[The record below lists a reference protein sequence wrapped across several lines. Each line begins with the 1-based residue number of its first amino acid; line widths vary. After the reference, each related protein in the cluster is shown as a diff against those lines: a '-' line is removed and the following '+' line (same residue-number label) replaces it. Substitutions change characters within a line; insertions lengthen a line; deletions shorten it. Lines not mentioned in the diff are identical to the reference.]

1 TRTQSFLSSS
11 RLASPKAKRRIMIAF
26 NQLKKLSGA
35 VVLIA
40 ASVSCGDASR
50 QGKSPVYLVMDS
62 LTDNSGNN
70 FLQSDVIQMVTTP
83 TPCSTD
89 SPCPTV
95 FSDTGKVALESLQ
108 KDVTATSP
116 STNSAITIS
125 RYHVTYRRADGRNT
139 PGVDVPY
146 GFDGALTGTTSSGG
160 LSMNFELV
168 RHVAKMESPLAEL
181 ATNAAVIT
189 TIADVT
195 FYGRD
200 IIGND
205 VNVTGSIQVDF
216 GNFGDK

>member
-1 TRTQSFLSSS
+1 
-11 RLASPKAKRRIMIAF
+11 MIAF

-50 QGKSPVYLVMDS
+50 QGRSPVYLVIDS
-62 LTDNSGNN
+62 LTVPNTVN
-70 FLQSDVIQMVTTP
+70 FLQSDVVKMATSP
-83 TPCSTD
+83 APCSTD
-89 SPCPTV
+89 NPCPTV
-95 FSDTGKVALESLQ
+95 FSDSASVTLESFQ
-108 KDVTATSP
+108 KNVTAAGP

-125 RYHVTYRRADGRNT
+125 RYHVSYRRADGKNT

-146 GFDGALTGTTSSGG
+146 AFDGALTGTTSGG
-160 LSMNFELV
+160 SLGLTFELV

>member
-1 TRTQSFLSSS
+1 
-11 RLASPKAKRRIMIAF
+11 MMAF

-35 VVLIA
+35 AVLIA

-50 QGKSPVYLVMDS
+50 NGKSPNYLVIDS
-62 LTDNSGNN
+62 LTVPNTIN
-70 FLQSDVIQMVTTP
+70 FLQSDVVKMATSP
-83 TPCSTD
+83 APCSTD
-89 SPCPTV
+89 NPCPTV
-95 FSDTGKVALESLQ
+95 FSDAANATLESFQ
-108 KDVTATSP
+108 KDVTATAP
-116 STNSAITIS
+116 TTNNAITIS
-125 RYHVTYRRADGRNT
+125 RYHVSYRRADGKNT

-146 GFDGALTGTTSSGG
+146 GFDGALTGTTDSQGK
-160 LSMNFELV
+160 LALTFELV

>member
-1 TRTQSFLSSS
+1 
-11 RLASPKAKRRIMIAF
+11 MIAF
-26 NQLKKLSGA
+26 NQIKKLSGA

-40 ASVSCGDASR
+40 ASVSCGQASR
-50 QGKSPVYLVMDS
+50 QGKSPVYLVIDR
-62 LTDNSGNN
+62 LTDGGGNN
-70 FLQSDVIQMVTTP
+70 YLQSDVVKMITTP
-83 TPCSTD
+83 LPCSVD
-89 SPCPTV
+89 NPCPTV
-95 FSDTGKVALESLQ
+95 FSDGGSVTLESFQ
-108 KDVTATSP
+108 KDVTAAGP
-116 STNSAITIS
+116 STNNAITIS
-125 RYHVTYRRADGRNT
+125 RYHVSYRRADGKNT

-160 LSMNFELV
+160 LALNFELV

-200 IIGND
+200 VIGND
-205 VNVTGSIQVDF
+205 VNVSGSIQVDF

>member
-1 TRTQSFLSSS
+1 
-11 RLASPKAKRRIMIAF
+11 MIAF

-40 ASVSCGDASR
+40 ASVSCGQASR
-50 QGKSPVYLVMDS
+50 QGKSPVYLVIDR
-62 LTDNSGNN
+62 LTDGNGNN
-70 FLQSDVIQMVTTP
+70 YLQSDVVKMITTP
-83 TPCSTD
+83 LPCSAD
-89 SPCPTV
+89 NPCPTV
-95 FSDTGKVALESLQ
+95 FSDGGSVTLESFQ
-108 KDVTATSP
+108 KDVTAAGP

-125 RYHVTYRRADGRNT
+125 RYHISYRRADGKNT

-160 LSMNFELV
+160 LALNFELV

-200 IIGND
+200 VIGND
-205 VNVTGSIQVDF
+205 VSVSGSIQVDF

>member
-1 TRTQSFLSSS
+1 
-11 RLASPKAKRRIMIAF
+11 MIAF
-26 NQLKKLSGA
+26 NQIKKLSGA

-40 ASVSCGDASR
+40 ASVSCGQASR
-50 QGKSPVYLVMDS
+50 QGKSPVYLVIDR
-62 LTDNSGNN
+62 LTDGGGNN
-70 FLQSDVIQMVTTP
+70 YLQSDVVKMITTP
-83 TPCSTD
+83 LPCAVD
-89 SPCPTV
+89 NPCPTV
-95 FSDTGKVALESLQ
+95 FSDGGSVTLESFQ
-108 KDVTATSP
+108 KDVTAAGP

-125 RYHVTYRRADGRNT
+125 RYHVSYRRADGKNT

-160 LSMNFELV
+160 LALNFELV

-200 IIGND
+200 VIGKD
-205 VNVTGSIQVDF
+205 VNVSGSIQVDF

>member
-1 TRTQSFLSSS
+1 
-11 RLASPKAKRRIMIAF
+11 MIAF
-26 NQLKKLSGA
+26 NQIKKLSGA

-40 ASVSCGDASR
+40 ASVSCGQAPR
-50 QGKSPVYLVMDS
+50 QGKSPVYLVINS
-62 LTDNSGNN
+62 LVAGAGNN
-70 FLQSDVIQMVTTP
+70 FLQSDVIKMATTP
-83 TPCSTD
+83 PPCSTD
-89 SPCPTV
+89 NPCPTV
-95 FSDTGKVALESLQ
+95 FSDSGSVILESFQ
-108 KDVTATSP
+108 KNVTGLAP

-125 RYHVTYRRADGRNT
+125 RYHVSYRRADGRNT

-146 GFDGALTGTTSSGG
+146 GFDGALTGTTSNGG
-160 LSMNFELV
+160 LALNFELV

>member
-1 TRTQSFLSSS
+1 
-11 RLASPKAKRRIMIAF
+11 MIAF

-40 ASVSCGDASR
+40 ASVSCGQASR
-50 QGKSPVYLVMDS
+50 QGKSPVYLVIDR
-62 LTDNSGNN
+62 LTDGNGNN
-70 FLQSDVIQMVTTP
+70 YLQSDVVKMITTP
-83 TPCSTD
+83 LPCSVD
-89 SPCPTV
+89 NPCPTV
-95 FSDTGKVALESLQ
+95 FSDGGSVTLESFQ
-108 KDVTATSP
+108 KDVTAAGP

-125 RYHVTYRRADGRNT
+125 RYHISYRRADGKNT

-160 LSMNFELV
+160 LALNFELV

-200 IIGND
+200 VIGND
-205 VNVTGSIQVDF
+205 VNVSGSIQVDF

>member
-1 TRTQSFLSSS
+1 
-11 RLASPKAKRRIMIAF
+11 MIAL

-40 ASVSCGDASR
+40 ASVSCGQASR
-50 QGKSPVYLVMDS
+50 QGKSPVYLVIDR
-62 LTDNSGNN
+62 LTDGNGNN
-70 FLQSDVIQMVTTP
+70 YLQSDVVKMITTP
-83 TPCSTD
+83 LPCSVD
-89 SPCPTV
+89 NPCPTV
-95 FSDTGKVALESLQ
+95 FSDGGSVTLESFQ
-108 KDVTATSP
+108 KDVTAAGP

-125 RYHVTYRRADGRNT
+125 RYHISYRRADGKNT

-160 LSMNFELV
+160 LALNFELV

-200 IIGND
+200 VIGND
-205 VNVTGSIQVDF
+205 VNVSGSIQVDF

>member
-1 TRTQSFLSSS
+1 
-11 RLASPKAKRRIMIAF
+11 MIAF
-26 NQLKKLSGA
+26 NQIKKLSGA

-40 ASVSCGDASR
+40 ASVSCGQASR
-50 QGKSPVYLVMDS
+50 QGKSPVYLVIDR
-62 LTDNSGNN
+62 LTDGGGNN
-70 FLQSDVIQMVTTP
+70 YLQSDVVKMITTP
-83 TPCSTD
+83 LPCSVD
-89 SPCPTV
+89 NPCPTV
-95 FSDTGKVALESLQ
+95 FSDGGSVTLEAFQ
-108 KDVTATSP
+108 KDVTAAGP

-125 RYHVTYRRADGRNT
+125 RYHVSYRRADGKNT

-160 LSMNFELV
+160 LALNFELV

-200 IIGND
+200 VIGND
-205 VNVTGSIQVDF
+205 VNVSGSIQVDF

>member
-1 TRTQSFLSSS
+1 
-11 RLASPKAKRRIMIAF
+11 MIAF
-26 NQLKKLSGA
+26 KHLKKLSGVA
-35 VVLIA
+35 VLIA
-40 ASVSCGDASR
+40 MGVSCGDASR
-50 QGKSPVYLVMDS
+50 SGRSPNYLVVES
-62 LTDNSGNN
+62 LTDSLGNN
-70 FLQSDVIQMVTTP
+70 FLQSDVVKMETSP

-89 SPCPTV
+89 NPCPTV
-95 FSDTGKVALESLQ
+95 FSDTGLVSLESFQ
-108 KDVTATSP
+108 KDVTATGP
-116 STNSAITIS
+116 STNSAITVS
-125 RYHVTYRRADGRNT
+125 RYHVNYRRADGRNT

-146 GFDGALTGTTSSGG
+146 GFDGALTGTTDSSGA
-160 LSMNFELV
+160 LKMNFELV

-195 FYGRD
+195 FYGKD

>member
-1 TRTQSFLSSS
+1 
-11 RLASPKAKRRIMIAF
+11 MIAF
-26 NQLKKLSGA
+26 NQIKNLSGA
-35 VVLIA
+35 VILVA

-50 QGKSPVYLVMDS
+50 QGRSPVYLVIDS
-62 LTDNSGNN
+62 LTSGGSNV
-70 FLQSDVIQMVTTP
+70 LQSDVVKMVTSP
-83 TPCSTD
+83 APCTTD
-89 SPCPTV
+89 NPCPTV
-95 FSDTGKVALESLQ
+95 FSDPGSVTLESFQ
-108 KDVTATSP
+108 KNVTATAP

-125 RYHVTYRRADGRNT
+125 RYHVSYRRADGRNT

-146 GFDGALTGTTSSGG
+146 AFDGALTGTTSGGSLG
-160 LSMNFELV
+160 LSFELV

-195 FYGRD
+195 FYGQD

-205 VNVTGSIQVDF
+205 VNVTGSIQIDF